1 MVLMIEVRPCTSRR
15 VGMPFSPRG
24 KMMHSRWWAGWCE
37 NAIQQSEE
45 MPGMRA
51 CGEEERTDRQG
62 HATMEMPGLPAEL
75 DDGGLATMY

>member
-1 MVLMIEVRPCTSRR
+1 
-15 VGMPFSPRG
+15 
-24 KMMHSRWWAGWCE
+24 MHSRWWAGWCE

-45 MPGMRA
+45 MPGMWA

-75 DDGGLATMY
+75 DDAAARPRTGADAGGVPLMAAGAVVPDGVGIHG